1 MMALCLLTAMGSA
14 AAMPLMFL
22 VFGNLVG
29 HFTGYFTP
37 GSGITKQQFMHQV
50 EHNAYVYRDKLRTT

>member
-1 MMALCLLTAMGSA
+1 MFGDGWDYFMIGLCTLTAIGSG

-29 HFTGYFTP
+29 SFTGYFMPNTT
-37 GSGITKQQFMHQV
+37 ITKQQFMAQV
-50 EHNAYVYRDKLRTT
+50 TKNT